1 MIGAE
6 VLMFYTKEQ
15 ISFNIENIKFTLSD
29 FHRQKVIKP
38 FPLHYHNKNS
48 FEIHYIKSGNGIAIL
63 DDKSIEIGKGSFF
76 TTGPFLIHGQ
86 IPNKNEVIEKYSLHF
101 YVDDQN
107 TKNHLSDLIK
117 NPYLTGKIS
126 SEFEQLITKIETEF
140 TNKLFGYQT
149 VISES
154 LKMMLILLVR
164 NFINAKN
171 TTDVV
176 KDNPLND
183 ILLEIEDAL
192 ANDFK
197 NITLKSLAEKLFI
210 SERKLQRILMDNYN
224 KNFNTMKVEAR
235 MYYAEN
241 QLLHTDNQI
250 SEISDEVGY
259 SSCEHFSYTFK
270 KFFGVTPIQYRKNNR
285 NSFDKIEFLDL

>member
-1 MIGAE
+1 
-6 VLMFYTKEQ
+6 MFYTKEQ
-15 ISFNIENIKFTLSD
+15 ISFNIENIKLTLSD

-48 FEIHYIKSGNGIAIL
+48 FEIHYIKDGTGIAIL
-63 DDKSIEIGKGSFF
+63 DDKSIEINKGSFF
-76 TTGPFLIHGQ
+76 TTGPFIIHGQ
-86 IPNKNEVIEKYSLHF
+86 IPNKNQVIEKYSLHF

-107 TKNHLSDLIK
+107 TKNYLSDLIK
-117 NPYLTGKIS
+117 KPYLSGKIS
-126 SEFEQLITKIETEF
+126 LEFEELLSKIENEF
-140 TNKLFGYQT
+140 TNKQFGYQT
-149 VISES
+149 VIAES

-164 NFINAKN
+164 SFINTKIPANTTKN
-171 TTDVV
+171 TQ
-176 KDNPLND
+176 LND
-183 ILLEIEDAL
+183 ILLEIEDAF

-197 NITLKSLAEKLFI
+197 NITLKDLANKLFM

-270 KFFGVTPIQYRKNNR
+270 KFFGVTPIQYRKNNKH
-285 NSFDKIEFLDL
+285 SIDKIEFLDL